1 MTAQAPER
9 VDPVQAAAYF
19 VQSLGFTAF
28 PVWGSENGKCLCGD
42 PHDGTRKH
50 GSDNI
55 GKHPRT
61 AHGFK
66 DATADLSMI
75 RTFLSNPGT
84 PNYGLNP
91 PADVLAID
99 VDGTEGIA
107 HWTELQRVYGA
118 LPVTFTT
125 LTANGRHYFFR
136 WPAEAG
142 PMPKGKLFG
151 YVIRRHDD
159 GYVLGPGSV
168 HPSGH
173 VYDTLRQE
181 SGMPY
186 PIADLPLRWVQAARD
201 VARPETIVVGGT
213 AAALPSPGGRHD
225 WLRDRARYY
234 RGVIGEPAVLRA
246 TLLAENARLSEPKS
260 EAEVDRAIGE
270 VYAKFPADP
279 PEVVEGRI
287 EARLDEELDLLG
299 APETGDFPAPPDS
312 LAFGGLLGEM
322 VDDLA
327 AGTDASLA
335 GLLGSLI
342 GFAGALVPG
351 WAYFHRQQTSSPFI
365 ALVGESSIGRKG
377 TAMTRVMDAM
387 SNALETST
395 VQRVVLDGIN
405 SGEGLV
411 SSLHYRREHF
421 PQEPTVG
428 LVFEEEYATLLA
440 ARGRDGSTLDP
451 KMRQA
456 FDGGPLSNRKAGETK
471 TVMGPYWLPA
481 IIGITPVELRQR
493 LEPGALQSGSANRWL
508 YVPVIRRDV
517 IPTNATPAFS
527 PENRQALLDA
537 HRASQRAPALL
548 EVDPAVTRLLAE
560 YADFLPSV
568 AFGVARDLTRRLG
581 IIAFR
586 VALVHAL
593 MERDTRVTVVH
604 LNRALA
610 LTEYARRGIV
620 WVFGDT
626 IGNPDADLLFRHLQS
641 AGRLRERTITRQI
654 IRDPIRRQVA
664 IDELLRLGRAQ
675 VLRIQT
681 SGRPRGE
688 LVAVPSAGTF
698 VAFVQGFGNSA
709 DDNTEIAVKTAKS
722 DQDAWTKGG
731 QKGGQKPETT
741 AKWAKPCLFYE
752 DHTSAHRQT
761 DEGWICEICH
771 GQKVDK
777 RSGQKVDKSPP
788 NGAAA

>member
-1 MTAQAPER
+1 MTAGVAPR
-9 VDPVQAAAYF
+9 VDPVQAASYF
-19 VQSLGFTAF
+19 VQTLGFTAF
-28 PVWGSENGKCLCGD
+28 PVWGSEAGKCLCGD
-42 PHDGTRKH
+42 PHDGTKKH
-50 GSDNI
+50 GPDNI

-66 DATADLSMI
+66 DATSDVSMI
-75 RTFLSNPGT
+75 RTFLGNPGT

-91 PADVLAID
+91 PPGVLAID
-99 VDGTEGIA
+99 VDGVGGISQ
-107 HWTELQRVYGA
+107 WTELERLYGQ

-136 WPAEAG
+136 WPEGAG
-142 PMPKGKLFG
+142 PMPEGKLYG
-151 YVIRRHDD
+151 YVIRSHDK

-173 VYDTLRQE
+173 VYDTLRQP

-186 PIADLPLRWVQAARD
+186 PIADLPLRWVQAAID
-201 VARPETIVVGGT
+201 AARPTEIVVGGS
-213 AAALPSPGGRHD
+213 AAVLPSVGGRHD

-234 RGVIGEPAVLRA
+234 RGVIADPNVLRA
-246 TLLAENARLSEPKS
+246 TLLAENARLESPKS

-270 VYAKFPADP
+270 VYAKFPLDP
-279 PEVVEGRI
+279 PEQVEQRI
-287 EARLDEELDLLG
+287 EARLDEELDLLS
-299 APETGDFPAPPDS
+299 APTSGDFPAPPDS
-312 LAFGGLLGEM
+312 LAFGGLLGEL
-322 VDDLA
+322 VDDLRD
-327 AGTDASLA
+327 GTDASLA

-342 GFAGALVPG
+342 AFSGALVPG

-451 KMRQA
+451 KMRGA

-481 IIGITPVELRQR
+481 LIGITPVELRHR

-508 YVPVIRRDV
+508 YIPVQRRDV
-517 IPTNATPAFS
+517 IPTNAIPAFAS
-527 PENRQALLDA
+527 EHKQALLDA
-537 HRASQRAPALL
+537 HRASQRVPPLL
-548 EVDPAVTRLLAE
+548 EVDPAVTRVLAE

-593 MERDTRVTVVH
+593 LERDIRVTPVH

-641 AGRLRERTITRQI
+641 AGRLRERTIARQI

-681 SGRPRGE
+681 TGRPRGE
-688 LVAVPSAGTF
+688 LVAAESAGAF
-698 VAFVQGFGNSA
+698 VTFVQGFAHSAA
-709 DDNTEIAVKTAKS
+709 DDIENPAKTAKS
-722 DQDAWTKGG
+722 DQDAWTEGG
-731 QKGGQKPETT
+731 QKVAQDPDST
-741 AKWAKPCLFYE
+741 AKWVSPCHFYA
-752 DHTSAHRQT
+752 DHRSAHHLT
-761 DEGWICEICH
+761 PEGWNCGICG